1 MAIQPVAP
9 QIPTTLPGSLTEE
22 AIAVRGA
29 LLDRGLETPMTT
41 NDLSRDQQYDVI
53 RGAFGDIMK
62 ALGLDLR
69 DDSLEETPH
78 RICKMFVDEV
88 FSGLTHSIRAVDF
101 IQSRVD
107 KAPPKAGVVQL
118 AVSTESLGGF

>member
-1 MAIQPVAP
+1 MLGHGNTVLGALDRSPLKSEPVRGQYQLNTSHWAEVDMAIQPIAH

-41 NDLSRDQQYDVI
+41 NDLSRDQRYDVI
-53 RGAFGDIMK
+53 RGAFEDIMQ

-69 DDSLEETPH
+69 DDSLEET
-78 RICKMFVDEV
+78 
-88 FSGLTHSIRAVDF
+88 
-101 IQSRVD
+101 
-107 KAPPKAGVVQL
+107 
-118 AVSTESLGGF
+118 

>member
-1 MAIQPVAP
+1 MAIQPVTP

-41 NDLSRDQQYDVI
+41 NDLSRDQRYDVI
-53 RGAFGDIMK
+53 RNAFGDIMQ

-69 DDSLEETPH
+69 DDSLE
-78 RICKMFVDEV
+78 
-88 FSGLTHSIRAVDF
+88 
-101 IQSRVD
+101 
-107 KAPPKAGVVQL
+107 
-118 AVSTESLGGF
+118 